1 MKNLKILLISII
13 TLLLSN
19 QSKSQEIIT
28 QKNLVTTP
36 PYYLGGNIIIGASS
50 HSFQLGINP
59 ELVKSYNTYM
69 EAGIA
74 MNIYYE
80 SYSAYELNPIKSN
93 TFHYGIGSF
102 VRAWPLNSFFAQLQP
117 EYNWAWS
124 YQKNTETGSSGNL
137 RYGCSSLLAGIGY
150 GKHGENGFSY
160 ISIMYDLFDN
170 FHSPY
175 RDSYHR
181 PEPVIRGGVGFPVN
195 FRKKKRS

>member
-1 MKNLKILLISII
+1 MNTKILFICLISS
-13 TLLLSN
+13 LLWN

-28 QKNLVTTP
+28 QKNLMPSP
-36 PYYLGGNIIIGASS
+36 PYFLGGNIIIGASS

-59 ELVKSYNTYM
+59 ELVKTYTPYL
-69 EAGIA
+69 EAGVA

-93 TFHYGIGSF
+93 TFHYGVGSF
-102 VRAWPLNSFFAQLQP
+102 VRAWPLNSLFAQIQP

-124 YQKNTETGSSGNL
+124 SQKNTETGNSGNL
-137 RYGCSSLLAGIGY
+137 RYGSPSLLAGIGY

-160 ISIMYDLFDN
+160 VSIMFDLFND

-181 PEPVIRGGVGFPVN
+181 QEPVIRGGVGFPIN
-195 FRKKKRS
+195 FSKKKKP